1 MTTENPNTA
10 SLQIGNEQLNLL
22 HGILAEE
29 IYQYEAV
36 SERLTHKSQVLA
48 ANKPK
53 QLAQLDREL
62 LALSRKATQLE
73 QERQRTMAKMGC
85 PNWSLTELIA
95 HLPPQQ
101 ASRFTQSRERLR
113 QAVKNTAALNRDNRD
128 LLDLSLKWIQET
140 VDIISSAL
148 APEGASY
155 TAQGGKNTPH
165 NTSKAASPLQS
176 TISHSA

>member
-1 MTTENPNTA
+1 MTTESPNTLP
-10 SLQIGNEQLNLL
+10 LQIGNEQLNML

-29 IYQYEAV
+29 ICQYEAV
-36 SERLTHKSQVLA
+36 SERLTRKSQVLA

-53 QLAQLDREL
+53 QLAQIDREL

-73 QERQRTMAKMGC
+73 QERQRTMTQIGC

-95 HLPPQQ
+95 HLPPKQ

-113 QAVKNTAALNRDNRD
+113 QAVQNTADLNRDNRD
-128 LLDLSLKWIQET
+128 LLDLSLRWIQET
-140 VDIISSAL
+140 VEIIANAL

-155 TAQGGKNTPH
+155 TAQGGKNSTH
-165 NTSKAASPLQS
+165 NTSQAASPLQS